1 MCLPQASPPEVARA
15 GATRAWYVR
24 PLVALSRRSR
34 FPPAPPMTSTLTLFG
49 APTIERPDGAVSVR
63 VAQGRRVALLA
74 VLALSRSRGVPRD
87 KIIALLWPASPTER
101 ARAQLSDDLYL
112 VRTALGDDVILSF
125 GDEIALN
132 ESVIT
137 SDVGKFEQLLDEGQ
151 LEEAVRLFAGAFMDG
166 FYLADSAEFDQ
177 WLETQRA
184 RLGQRYATA
193 LEALAEHAE
202 ARGDLAAAVEYW
214 RHLAT
219 HDPYRSRTAL
229 RLMHALDATG
239 DRTAA
244 LRHARLHSALLR
256 DEFEAE
262 PDPQVTA
269 LAERLRLE
277 PPAREPVESTIAP
290 AEIVPQGARA
300 STDVTPRPEQRT
312 TGSYTS
318 AAYRRAAV
326 VVLGIALALVVVR
339 TLAARRP
346 AAAPGAS
353 SIGVLPFVNMSAAP
367 EDRYFGDGLTEQVI
381 TALSRIDGLHV
392 AARTSSFALRDAKL
406 DVRAIGDTL
415 GVAAVLEGSIRRDGN
430 RLRITAQLIDAKTGY
445 HLWAGDYDREIDGIL
460 TVQQEIATAIAGAL
474 ELRLSPDGTAI
485 ASRPPPDMQAYD
497 LYLRALYL
505 RNSLAPEA
513 LRQAATLL
521 DRALEREPRFAL
533 AYAAKA
539 SVLAPQILFGH
550 IPAREGTPEL
560 RTLTARALE
569 LDPSL
574 GEAHAT
580 LGVLRLFFD
589 WDWKGAE
596 QALRRAIEL
605 NPNDAHA
612 WHHLAN
618 YMRATGRFGE
628 AIAARKRAVELDPL
642 NARTVVLLGSDYR
655 AIGDF
660 ERALTCYR
668 RALKLEPAHTFALG
682 SGPFL
687 PQGDA
692 EIFAAQGRFA
702 EAAEEYMRI
711 ASLRGAK
718 QGEVDALRAAYA
730 ASGMPG
736 FWRRWIEMDLR
747 QSEGAPDALRMA
759 KLWTLAGDTGTA
771 VQWLERA
778 YSARHPALIYLRY
791 DLTLAP
797 LRTNPR
803 VVQMLTE
810 MGFPGG

>member
-1 MCLPQASPPEVARA
+1 MMVSLA
-15 GATRAWYVR
+15 
-24 PLVALSRRSR
+24 
-34 FPPAPPMTSTLTLFG
+34 LFG
-49 APTIERPDGAVSVR
+49 APTIERPDGAVTGR
-63 VAQGRRVALLA
+63 VAQGRRLALLA
-74 VLALSRSRGVPRD
+74 FLALSRSRRVARD
-87 KIIALLWPASPTER
+87 KVIALLWPESSTER
-101 ARAQLSDDLYL
+101 ARHQLSDDLYV
-112 VRTALGDDVILSF
+112 VRATLGDDVILSF

-137 SDVGKFEQLLDEGQ
+137 SDVGTFEQLLDVGQ
-151 LEEAVRLFAGAFMDG
+151 LDQAVRLFAGPLMDG
-166 FYLADSAEFDQ
+166 FHLAESAEFDQ

-193 LEALAEHAE
+193 LEALAEQAE
-202 ARGDLAAAVEYW
+202 ARGDLAAAVECW
-214 RHLAT
+214 RRLAA
-219 HDPYRSRTAL
+219 HDPYSSRTAL
-229 RLMHALDATG
+229 RLMHALDAIG

-244 LRHARLHSALLR
+244 LRHAKLHSALVR
-256 DEFEAE
+256 EEFEAE

-269 LAERLRLE
+269 LTERLRRG
-277 PPAREPVESTIAP
+277 PPPRDPVESTIAP
-290 AEIVPQGARA
+290 VASVYDGAPVP
-300 STDVTPRPEQRT
+300 TDVPPAAQPSTRRP
-312 TGSYTS
+312 YTS
-318 AAYRRAAV
+318 TAFRWGAV
-326 VVLGIALALVVVR
+326 AVLGIVLAFVAVR
-339 TLAARRP
+339 NLGARRP
-346 AAAPGAS
+346 SAPLAAS
-353 SIGVLPFVNMSAAP
+353 VGVLPFVNMSAAP

-392 AARTSSFALRDAKL
+392 AARTSSFALRDEKL

-445 HLWAGDYDREIDGIL
+445 HLWADDYDRDLEGIL

-474 ELRLSPDGTAI
+474 KLRLSPDGSAT
-485 ASRPPPDMQAYD
+485 ASRPQPDMQSYD

-513 LRQAATLL
+513 LRQASTLL

-533 AYAAKA
+533 AVAAKA
-539 SVLAPQILFGH
+539 SVLAPQIFLGH
-550 IPAREGTPEL
+550 IPAAEGTPQL
-560 RTLTARALE
+560 RTFTARALE

-574 GEAHAT
+574 GEAHVT

-596 QALRRAIEL
+596 QALHRAIEL

-618 YMRATGRFGE
+618 YLRATGRAEEGV
-628 AIAARKRAVELDPL
+628 AARRRSLELDPL
-642 NARTVVLLGSDYR
+642 NARTAVLVGSDYGG
-655 AIGDF
+655 IGDF
-660 ERALTCYR
+660 ERALTYYR
-668 RALKLEPAHTFALG
+668 RALKLEPAHTFTLG
-682 SGPFL
+682 SGPLL

-702 EAAEEYMRI
+702 EATEEYLRI
-711 ASLRGAK
+711 ASLRGAR
-718 QGEVDALRAAYA
+718 QQEIEALRAAFA

-759 KLWTLAGDTGTA
+759 KLWTLAGDTSTA
-771 VQWLERA
+771 LQWLERA
-778 YSARHPALIYLRY
+778 YSARHPALIYLRS
-791 DLTLAP
+791 DPTLAR
-797 LRTNPR
+797 LRTIPR
-803 VVQMLTE
+803 VVQMLTA
-810 MGFPGG
+810 MGFPGR